1 MGNAEYM
8 GSIIKMFKPSFLTI
22 CLVLALAAVISAED
36 NVPLIKTAMEV
47 LARATSSSQVLSF
60 NLTGVIILKIAVIAY
75 SMLQGGVTGRSGL
88 YSPPGYTPADLT
100 GGMCFL
106 LYTNG
111 EEDKLNCLS
120 RAVCESPEVGSQYL
134 AAAKLWYKMHK
145 IINAV
150 PYSEKYTKVVDS
162 LQTANTIGQ
171 QGEDCSQ
178 FSW

>member
-1 MGNAEYM
+1 M
-8 GSIIKMFKPSFLTI
+8 GSIIKGMMFKTTILTI
-22 CLVLALAAVISAED
+22 PLVLALAAVISAED
-36 NVPLIKTAMEV
+36 SVPLIKTAMDV

-60 NLTGVIILKIAVIAY
+60 NLTGVIILIVLKIAAIAY
-75 SMLQGGVTGRSGL
+75 SMLQGGVTGRSSL

-111 EEDKLNCLS
+111 DEDKLNCVS
-120 RAVCESPEVGSQYL
+120 RAVCESPEVGSDYL

-150 PYSEKYTKVVDS
+150 PYSEKYTKVVES
-162 LQTANTIGQ
+162 LKVANTMGQ

>member
-1 MGNAEYM
+1 M
-8 GSIIKMFKPSFLTI
+8 GSIIKKMFNSNLFALTL
-22 CLVLALAAVISAED
+22 LVAGAVVISADEK
-36 NVPLIKTAMEV
+36 VSLLQTAMDV

-60 NLTGVIILKIAVIAY
+60 NLTGVIILIVLKIAVIGY
-75 SMLQGGVTGRSGL
+75 S
-88 YSPPGYTPADLT
+88 PADLT

-120 RAVCESPEVGSQYL
+120 RAVCESPEVSSQYL

-150 PYSEKYTKVVDS
+150 PYSEKYTNVVES
-162 LQTANTIGQ
+162 LNTANTIGH
-171 QGEDCSQ
+171 QGGDCSQ

>member
-1 MGNAEYM
+1 M
-8 GSIIKMFKPSFLTI
+8 GSIIKMFK
-22 CLVLALAAVISAED
+22 
-36 NVPLIKTAMEV
+36 
-47 LARATSSSQVLSF
+47 ATSSSQVLSF
-60 NLTGVIILKIAVIAY
+60 NLTGVIILIVLKIAVIAY
-75 SMLQGGVTGRSGL
+75 SVLQGGVTGRSSL
-88 YSPPGYTPADLT
+88 YSPPGYSPADLT

-150 PYSEKYTKVVDS
+150 PYSRSTPRWWSLSRPPTPSGTRVETAHS
-162 LQTANTIGQ
+162 SAGRLQTFVVQVLIINILTTTNPL
-171 QGEDCSQ
+171 
-178 FSW
+178 

>member
-1 MGNAEYM
+1 M
-8 GSIIKMFKPSFLTI
+8 GSIIKMFKTSFLTI

-60 NLTGVIILKIAVIAY
+60 NLTGVIILIVLKIAVIAY

-88 YSPPGYTPADLT
+88 CSPP
-100 GGMCFL
+100 

-134 AAAKLWYKMHK
+134 AAAKLWYTMHK

>member
-1 MGNAEYM
+1 M
-8 GSIIKMFKPSFLTI
+8 GSIIKMFKATYLTI
-22 CLVLALAAVISAED
+22 ALVLALAAVISAED

-60 NLTGVIILKIAVIAY
+60 NLTGVIILIVLKIAVIAY
-75 SMLQGGVTGRSGL
+75 S
-88 YSPPGYTPADLT
+88 PADLT

-150 PYSEKYTKVVDS
+150 PYSEKYTKVVES
-162 LQTANTIGQ
+162 LKTANSIGH
-171 QGEDCSQ
+171 QGGDCSQ

>member
-1 MGNAEYM
+1 MGF
-8 GSIIKMFKPSFLTI
+8 SIIKMLKATMLTI
-22 CLVLALAAVISAED
+22 PLVLALAALSSAEE
-36 NVPLIKTAMEV
+36 NVPLIQTAMEV

-60 NLTGVIILKIAVIAY
+60 NLTGVIILIVHKIAVIAY
-75 SMLQGGVTGRSGL
+75 SVLQGGFTGRSSI
-88 YSPPGYTPADLT
+88 YSPPGYSPADLT

-150 PYSEKYTKVVDS
+150 PYNEKYTNVVES
-162 LQTANTIGQ
+162 LENANSIGH
-171 QGEDCSQ
+171 QGGDCSQ

>member
-1 MGNAEYM
+1 M
-8 GSIIKMFKPSFLTI
+8 GSIIKVMMFKATFLTVS
-22 CLVLALAAVISAED
+22 LVLGLTAVISAED

-60 NLTGVIILKIAVIAY
+60 NLTGVIIVLKIAVIAY
-75 SMLQGGVTGRSGL
+75 SVLQGGVTGRSSL
-88 YSPPGYTPADLT
+88 YSPPGYSPADLT

-120 RAVCESPEVGSQYL
+120 RAVCESPEVGSRYL

-150 PYSEKYTKVVDS
+150 PYSEKYTKVVES
-162 LQTANTIGQ
+162 LKTANSIGH
-171 QGEDCSQ
+171 QGGDCSQ

>member
-1 MGNAEYM
+1 M
-8 GSIIKMFKPSFLTI
+8 GSMIKVMMFKTSVLTI
-22 CLVLALAAVISAED
+22 SLLSAIAAVVSAND
-36 NVPLIKTAMEV
+36 SNVPLLQTAMQV

-60 NLTGVIILKIAVIAY
+60 NLTGVIILIVLKIAVIAY
-75 SMLQGGVTGRSGL
+75 TMLQGGVSGRSGL
-88 YSPPGYTPADLT
+88 PSPPGYTPADLT

-120 RAVCESPEVGSQYL
+120 RAVCESPEVGSNYL

-145 IINAV
+145 IISAI

>member
-1 MGNAEYM
+1 M
-8 GSIIKMFKPSFLTI
+8 GSIIKMFKATYLTI
-22 CLVLALAAVISAED
+22 ALVLALAAVISAED

-60 NLTGVIILKIAVIAY
+60 NLTGVIILIVLKIAVIAY
-75 SMLQGGVTGRSGL
+75 SVLQGGVTGR
-88 YSPPGYTPADLT
+88 
-100 GGMCFL
+100 MCFL

-150 PYSEKYTKVVDS
+150 PYSEKYTKVVES
-162 LQTANTIGQ
+162 LKTANSIGH
-171 QGEDCSQ
+171 QGGDCSQ

>member
-1 MGNAEYM
+1 M
-8 GSIIKMFKPSFLTI
+8 GSIIKMFKATYLTI
-22 CLVLALAAVISAED
+22 ALVLALAAVISAED

-60 NLTGVIILKIAVIAY
+60 NLTGVIILIILKIAVIAY
-75 SMLQGGVTGRSGL
+75 SVLQGGVTGRS
-88 YSPPGYTPADLT
+88 
-100 GGMCFL
+100 L

-120 RAVCESPEVGSQYL
+120 RAVCESPEVSSQYL

-150 PYSEKYTKVVDS
+150 PYSEKYTKVVES
-162 LQTANTIGQ
+162 LKTANSIGH
-171 QGEDCSQ
+171 QGGDCSQ

>member
-1 MGNAEYM
+1 M
-8 GSIIKMFKPSFLTI
+8 GSIIKMFKSSLITFSL
-22 CLVLALAAVISAED
+22 LLATTAVISAND
-36 NVPLIKTAMEV
+36 ANVPLIKTAMEV

-60 NLTGVIILKIAVIAY
+60 NLTGVIILVVLKIAVIAY
-75 SMLQGGVTGRSGL
+75 SMLQGGFTGRSSL
-88 YSPPGYTPADLT
+88 YSPPGYSPADLT

-120 RAVCESPEVGSQYL
+120 GAVCESPEVGSQYL

-162 LQTANTIGQ
+162 LKAANTIGQ

>member
-1 MGNAEYM
+1 M
-8 GSIIKMFKPSFLTI
+8 GSIIKKMFNSNLFALTL
-22 CLVLALAAVISAED
+22 LVAGAVVISADEK
-36 NVPLIKTAMEV
+36 VPLLQTAMDV

-60 NLTGVIILKIAVIAY
+60 NLTGVIILIVLKIAVIAY
-75 SMLQGGVTGRSGL
+75 TMLQGGVTGRSGL
-88 YSPPGYTPADLT
+88 NSGPGYSPADLT

-120 RAVCESPEVGSQYL
+120 RAVCESPEVSSQYL

-150 PYSEKYTKVVDS
+150 PYSEKYTNVVES
-162 LQTANTIGQ
+162 LNTANTIGH
-171 QGEDCSQ
+171 QGGDCSQ
-178 FSW
+178 FSC

>member
-1 MGNAEYM
+1 M
-8 GSIIKMFKPSFLTI
+8 GSIIKMFKATFFTI
-22 CLVLALAAVISAED
+22 SLVLALAAVISAED
-36 NVPLIKTAMEV
+36 NVPLIKTAMDV

-60 NLTGVIILKIAVIAY
+60 NLTGVIILIVLKIAVIAY
-75 SMLQGGVTGRSGL
+75 TMLQGGVTGRSGL
-88 YSPPGYTPADLT
+88 TSGPSYTPADLT

-111 EEDKLNCLS
+111 DEEKLNCLS
-120 RAVCESPEVGSQYL
+120 RAVCESPEVGSDYL

-145 IINAV
+145 IISAV
-150 PYSEKYTKVVDS
+150 PYSEKYTKVVQA
-162 LQTANTIGQ
+162 LKAANTIGQ

>member
-1 MGNAEYM
+1 M
-8 GSIIKMFKPSFLTI
+8 GSIIKMFKATFLTI
-22 CLVLALAAVISAED
+22 SLLLALVAVISAED

-60 NLTGVIILKIAVIAY
+60 NLTGVIILIVLKIAVIAY

-88 YSPPGYTPADLT
+88 PSPPGYTPADLT

-120 RAVCESPEVGSQYL
+120 SCLR
-134 AAAKLWYKMHK
+134 
-145 IINAV
+145 V
-150 PYSEKYTKVVDS
+150 PRG
-162 LQTANTIGQ
+162 GQ
-171 QGEDCSQ
+171 SVPGGRQALVQDA
-178 FSW
+178 

>member
-1 MGNAEYM
+1 M
-8 GSIIKMFKPSFLTI
+8 GSIIKKMNNSSL
-22 CLVLALAAVISAED
+22 LALTLLLAGAAVISADEK
-36 NVPLIKTAMEV
+36 VPLIKTAMEV

-60 NLTGVIILKIAVIAY
+60 NLTGVIILIVLKIAVIAY

-134 AAAKLWYKMHK
+134 AAAKLWYKTHK

-150 PYSEKYTKVVDS
+150 PYSEKYTKVVDA

>member
-1 MGNAEYM
+1 
-8 GSIIKMFKPSFLTI
+8 MFKATFLTI
-22 CLVLALAAVISAED
+22 SLLLALANVISAED
-36 NVPLIKTAMEV
+36 NVPIIKTAMEV
-47 LARATSSSQVLSF
+47 LARQASSPVLSF
-60 NLTGVIILKIAVIAY
+60 SLTGVIILIVLKIAVIAY
-75 SMLQGGVTGRSGL
+75 SMLQGGVTGRSSL

-162 LQTANTIGQ
+162 LKAANTIGQ

>member
-1 MGNAEYM
+1 M
-8 GSIIKMFKPSFLTI
+8 MFKATMLTI
-22 CLVLALAAVISAED
+22 PLVLALAAVTSAEE
-36 NVPLIKTAMEV
+36 NVPLIQTAMEV

-60 NLTGVIILKIAVIAY
+60 NLTGVLILIKIAVIAY
-75 SMLQGGVTGRSGL
+75 SVLQGGFTGRSSL
-88 YSPPGYTPADLT
+88 YSPPGYSPADLT

-150 PYSEKYTKVVDS
+150 PYSEKYTKVVES
-162 LQTANTIGQ
+162 LKTANTIGH
-171 QGEDCSQ
+171 QGGDCSQ

>member
-1 MGNAEYM
+1 M
-8 GSIIKMFKPSFLTI
+8 MFKATFLTI
-22 CLVLALAAVISAED
+22 SLVLALATVISAED

-60 NLTGVIILKIAVIAY
+60 NLTGVIILIVLKIAVIAY
-75 SMLQGGVTGRSGL
+75 TMLQGGGTGRSGL
-88 YSPPGYTPADLT
+88 DSGPGYSPADLT

-111 EEDKLNCLS
+111 DEEKLNCLS
-120 RAVCESPEVGSQYL
+120 RAVCESPEVVSDYL

-145 IINAV
+145 IISAV
-150 PYSEKYTKVVDS
+150 PYSEKYTKVVEA
-162 LQTANTIGQ
+162 LNTANSHGL
-171 QGEDCSQ
+171 QGGDCSR

>member
-1 MGNAEYM
+1 M
-8 GSIIKMFKPSFLTI
+8 GSIIKMFKATMLTI
-22 CLVLALAAVISAED
+22 PLVLALAALSSAEE
-36 NVPLIKTAMEV
+36 NVPLIQTAMEV

-60 NLTGVIILKIAVIAY
+60 NLTGVIILIVLKIAVIAY
-75 SMLQGGVTGRSGL
+75 SVLQGGFTGRSSG
-88 YSPPGYTPADLT
+88 YSPADLT

-145 IINAV
+145 IINAI

>member
-1 MGNAEYM
+1 M
-8 GSIIKMFKPSFLTI
+8 GSFIKMFKVTFLTI
-22 CLVLALAAVISAED
+22 PLVLALAALISAED

-60 NLTGVIILKIAVIAY
+60 NLTGVIILIVLKIAVIAY
-75 SMLQGGVTGRSGL
+75 SMLQGGVTGRSSL
-88 YSPPGYTPADLT
+88 YSPPGYSPADLT

-145 IINAV
+145 IISAV

-162 LQTANTIGQ
+162 IKAANTIRQ